1 MQYAGREVPRSAP
14 WRSWSWR
21 CRKAIGINPSEP
33 EGLKSP
39 ELMAWVPPQADGRR
53 PISTSVAHSDGGRQF
68 LPLRL
73 WVLFGHSTDC
83 MTPTPASPN
92 PLIQMLTSSR
102 NTLTDTLSNSALP
115 ALWVSLSPG
124 KSTHEINHHKILM
137 PVRILKTNYFVSM
150 MYHWCQVF
158 LCIYLE
164 KWSIYFCIF
173 CH

>member
-1 MQYAGREVPRSAP
+1 M
-14 WRSWSWR
+14 
-21 CRKAIGINPSEP
+21 
-33 EGLKSP
+33 
-39 ELMAWVPPQADGRR
+39 D
-53 PISTSVAHSDGGRQF
+53 
-68 LPLRL
+68 
-73 WVLFGHSTDC
+73 
-83 MTPTPASPN
+83 TPAQDTKGFAFCSSFCSIEASKGWMMPHAHWGGLSSSLN
-92 PLIQMLTSSR
+92 LLIQMLISSR

-164 KWSIYFCIF
+164 K
-173 CH
+173 